1 MIYSMAEYSEQQY
14 REYLLR
20 QCRSGELN
28 AASTALNL
36 NKGANA
42 LASQSFVLTVQ

>member
-1 MIYSMAEYSEQQY
+1 MAEYRRTTD

-28 AASTALNL
+28 ADQYRLNL
-36 NKGANA
+36 NKGANV
-42 LASQSFVLTVQ
+42 LASQSFVSDGP